1 MSVESATACKDIEL
15 GNRQSQEDAVA
26 GVRVPVVVAGGV
38 GSGGVADEDN
48 LQDEK
53 LSSHVQMSALGN
65 QQKEQILHQLDQL
78 KRDLNEKFMLPA
90 NTHKDDDNPNKQTSR
105 LEMQVDDHDALLGK
119 NMFKKNIRCVMKG
132 FSFLPALPRQI

>member
-15 GNRQSQEDAVA
+15 GNRQSQGDAVA
-26 GVRVPVVVAGGV
+26 GVRVPGGVVAAG
-38 GSGGVADEDN
+38 GGVADEDDN

-78 KRDLNEKFMLPA
+78 KRDLNEKFMPSA
-90 NTHKDDDNPNKQTSR
+90 TSTAHKDNQNKQTSR
-105 LEMQVDDHDALLGK
+105 LVEMVDDDGAPLGK
-119 NMFKKNIRCVMKG
+119 ILC
-132 FSFLPALPRQI
+132 